1 MLYRKIRSYIEDH
14 LRSDEDKILLIEGAR
29 QIGKSYII
37 RDVGTKLYKNYVEI
51 NFVADDDGEKIF
63 KNVHT
68 TEEFY
73 LKLSMVAGSR
83 LDKYENT
90 VVAGGKIV
98 VDSSLIERKV
108 ERSDVD
114 AFYIPATK
122 MANEAGIPTLAN
134 MIMLGK
140 LIKETGAV
148 DFTDMN
154 SVFAKIVSAKRQDL
168 IASNLKALEIGYNYN

>member
-1 MLYRKIRSYIEDH
+1 MSTHQILIAGFGGQGVLFAGKLLAYKGMFEDRQVSWLPSYGPEMRGGTANCSII
-14 LRSDEDKILLIEGAR
+14 LSDNPVG
-29 QIGKSYII
+29 SPII
-37 RDVGTKLYKNYVEI
+37 STPTAL
-51 NFVADDDGEKIF
+51 VAM
-63 KNVHT
+63 N
-68 TEEFY
+68 
-73 LKLSMVAGSR
+73 LPS

-90 VVAGGKIV
+90 VAAGGKIV

-108 ERSDVD
+108 ERTDVD